1 MRRRSSPRAGGRFRL
16 LMPLVALLAASA
28 PAHAAA
34 PSVPMFGSFFPYWLL
49 SLFAGVI
56 LTVVLRLVFVVIGL
70 DDILRWRVPVYMSM
84 ALGLTFIISFL
95 AFGR

>member
-1 MRRRSSPRAGGRFRL
+1 
-16 LMPLVALLAASA
+16 
-28 PAHAAA
+28 
-34 PSVPMFGSFFPYWLL
+34 MFGSFFPYWLL

-56 LTVVLRLVFVVIGL
+56 LTVVLRLVFVLIGL